1 MGPMV
6 RDIVAEVTGVPASEL
21 THESAVG
28 DVPGWD
34 SLATLEILG
43 LVEERCGVRLAL
55 EEIVELR
62 TLGDWE
68 RRVGR

>member
-1 MGPMV
+1 MAPVV
-6 RDIVAEVTGVPASEL
+6 RDIVAEITGVPVGEL

-28 DVPGWD
+28 EVPGWD
-34 SLATLEILG
+34 SLATLEILS

-55 EEIVELR
+55 EEIVELK

>member
-1 MGPMV
+1 MAPVV
-6 RDIVAEVTGVPASEL
+6 RDIVAEVTGVPAGEL
-21 THESAVG
+21 TQESAVG
-28 DVPGWD
+28 EVPGWD
-34 SLATLEILG
+34 SLATLEILS

-55 EEIVELR
+55 EELVELK